1 MKVTVTYEANI
12 PDETEV
18 YQMLASFTT
27 LLSFESKKV
36 LISLVSN
43 KSHTIYIGD
52 LVQAHAICRD
62 NLQRLEKVKV
72 NKQLLDLKEKAHI
85 QLSTI
90 CNELCFAINKN
101 TGGPWG

>member
-1 MKVTVTYEANI
+1 
-12 PDETEV
+12 
-18 YQMLASFTT
+18 MLASFTA

-72 NKQLLDLKEKAHI
+72 ETEHLLDLKEKAYR
-85 QLSTI
+85 QLETI
-90 CNELCFAINKN
+90 CNELCFAINKD
-101 TGGPWG
+101 TGGPWS